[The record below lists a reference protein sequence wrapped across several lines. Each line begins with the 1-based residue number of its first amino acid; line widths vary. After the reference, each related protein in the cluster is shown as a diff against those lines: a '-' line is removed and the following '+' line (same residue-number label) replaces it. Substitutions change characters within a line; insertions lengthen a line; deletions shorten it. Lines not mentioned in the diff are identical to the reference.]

1 MRLIVGFPGRRSRDD
16 SPATGADQ
24 VASHPGGTSQFSCR
38 ALGAERVASPP
49 GRTSQFSCRALGA
62 ERVASPPERTSQFS
76 CRALGAERVF
86 SRFDSPSYK
95 VTRGGS
101 PIPKPAI
108 GATASDST
116 AIAVWSR
123 VRLEPPFD
131 STASSTQAALLPA
144 TRAAAAFGYSTV
156 HHEGSS
162 SNRRSAKLKYRSA
175 PRTRWSSIG
184 IPKRRPQA
192 AKRDVNSR
200 SSRLGVSSPL
210 G

>member
-16 SPATGADQ
+16 SPATWAAP
-24 VASHPGGTSQFSCR
+24 VASHPGGTDQFSCR
-38 ALGAERVASPP
+38 ALGAERVAPPP
-49 GRTSQFSCRALGA
+49 G
-62 ERVASPPERTSQFS
+62 RTSQFS

-108 GATASDST
+108 GATASDS
-116 AIAVWSR
+116 AAFAVWSR
-123 VRLEPPFD
+123 FRLEPPFD
-131 STASSTQAALLPA
+131 STASSPQAAFLPA
-144 TRAAAAFGYSTV
+144 TRAAAAFGHATV

-184 IPKRRPQA
+184 MPKRRPQA